1 MHIYMCKLIRVCTYI
16 YIYVYLQIFSH
27 IHIYLY
33 IAYMRLFYMYVYLYM
48 HFFNSAMQF
57 MSNYASAAAFHQLL
71 EKQNG
76 ERESE

>member
-1 MHIYMCKLIRVCTYI
+1 M
-16 YIYVYLQIFSH
+16 
-27 IHIYLY
+27 Y
-33 IAYMRLFYMYVYLYM
+33 IACMRLFYMYVYLYM
-48 HFFNSAMQF
+48 HFFKSAMQF